1 VKLSLSCSDI
11 LEIVDFPDG
20 MNYAVGEM
28 EEMAE
33 QFMYMIGTV

>member
-1 VKLSLSCSDI
+1 
-11 LEIVDFPDG
+11 

-33 QFMYMIGTV
+33 QFMYMIGTVWGS